1 MKPASIISI
10 FISLVLIVGGY
21 FLCAYARSS
30 APNDAA
36 IDGTTSLSEDGN
48 VVTELALA
56 GQTFS
61 KVDIDISNC
70 KVEIHGGA
78 EVSSITLV
86 NFNENTYIAAAGEK
100 VLTVSNQI
108 SLLDYFNLDGT
119 GVTFSGVW
127 KTLRSFFTYDTSD
140 AQQEVHIYLGNDAE
154 ISQISVAVDTGTTLR
169 LVDIN
174 KDCDVAIKVTNSNAE
189 ISNVNIASMSVY
201 GSGSDISIGNS
212 SANNFEYSA
221 KDTKFITNNFV
232 SENILLES
240 QASDISLLNTEFRNI
255 TATLGTSNL
264 VVSTKY
270 DRTSY
275 FRKIQINEGVIT
287 ENETEIGQ
295 KDESAEET
303 LGTLPGNMTLTVESG
318 SINITFGVEIL
329 PPPVTEEGAQTPAT

>member
-21 FLCAYARSS
+21 FLCTYARST

-48 VVTELALA
+48 VVTELTLA

-61 KVDIDISNC
+61 KVDIDISDC

-78 EVSSITLV
+78 ETSSITLV

-127 KTLRSFFTYDTSD
+127 KTLRSFFTYDTSE
-140 AQQEVHIYLGNDAE
+140 AEREIHIYLGSDAE
-154 ISQISVAVDTGTTLR
+154 ISQISVTVDTGTTLR
-169 LVDIN
+169 LIDID
-174 KDCDVAIKVTNSNAE
+174 KDCDVSVKAVNSSAE
-189 ISNVNIASMSVY
+189 ISNVNVASMSVS

-221 KDTKFITNNFV
+221 TSTKFIANNFAC
-232 SENILLES
+232 ENILLES
-240 QASDISLLNTEFRNI
+240 QASDISLLNADFRNLN
-255 TATLGTSNL
+255 ATLGTSNL
-264 VVSTKY
+264 IISTKY

-295 KDESAEET
+295 KDESAEESF
-303 LGTLPGNMTLTVESG
+303 GKLPGNMALTVESG

-329 PPPVTEEGAQTPAT
+329 PPLVTEDTQTPAA

>member
-1 MKPASIISI
+1 LKPASIISI
-10 FISLVLIVGGY
+10 CISLVLIIGGY
-21 FLCAYARSS
+21 FLCAHARST

-36 IDGTTSLSEDGN
+36 IDGNTSLSEDGN
-48 VVTELALA
+48 VVTELTLT

-78 EVSSITLV
+78 EASSVTLV
-86 NFNENTYIAAAGEK
+86 NFYENTYIAAAGEK

-108 SLLDYFNLDGT
+108 TLLDYINLDGT

-140 AQQEVHIYLGNDAE
+140 AQQEIHIYLGNDAE
-154 ISQISVAVDTGTTLR
+154 ISQISVAVDSGTTLR
-169 LVDIN
+169 LVDIDR
-174 KDCDVAIKVTNSNAE
+174 DCDISVKVTDSNAE
-189 ISNVNIASMSVY
+189 ISNVNVASMSVS
-201 GSGSDISIGNS
+201 GSGSEITIGNAS
-212 SANNFEYSA
+212 ATNFEYTAKNTKFIANNF
-221 KDTKFITNNFV
+221 I
-232 SENILLES
+232 SENLVLES
-240 QASDISLLNTEFRNI
+240 EASDISLLNTDFRNI

-264 VVSTKY
+264 IMSTKY

-275 FRKIQINEGVIT
+275 FRKIQINEGAIT

-295 KDESAEET
+295 KDESAEEL
-303 LGTLPGNMTLTVESG
+303 LGTLPGNMTIEVESG

-329 PPPVTEEGAQTPAT
+329 PPVVTEDTQTPAA

>member
-10 FISLVLIVGGY
+10 FIALVLIVGGY
-21 FLCAYARSS
+21 FLCAYARST
-30 APNDAA
+30 APSDAA

-48 VVTELALA
+48 VVTELTLA

-61 KVDIDISNC
+61 KVNVNVSDC

-78 EVSSITLV
+78 EASYVTLV

-100 VLTVSNQI
+100 VLTVSNKI
-108 SLLDYFNLDGT
+108 SFLDYFNLDGT

-127 KTLRSFFTYDTSD
+127 KTLRSFFTYDTSE
-140 AQQEVHIYLGNDAE
+140 AEREIHIYLGSDAE
-154 ISQISVAVDTGTTLR
+154 ISQISVNVDSGTTLR
-169 LVDIN
+169 LIDIN
-174 KDCDVAIKVTNSNAE
+174 KDCDITVKTVDSNAE
-189 ISNVNIASMSVY
+189 ISNVNIGSMSIS

-212 SANNFEYSA
+212 SANNFEYNA
-221 KDTKFITNNFV
+221 TGTKLIANNFV
-232 SENILLES
+232 CENILLES
-240 QASDISLLNTEFRNI
+240 SASDISLLNADFRNI
-255 TATLGTSNL
+255 TAALGTSNL
-264 VVSTKY
+264 TLSTKY

-295 KDESAEET
+295 KDESAEESFG
-303 LGTLPGNMTLTVESG
+303 LLPGNMTLTVESG

-329 PPPVTEEGAQTPAT
+329 PPVITEDTQTPAA

>member
-10 FISLVLIVGGY
+10 FIALVLIVGGY
-21 FLCAYARSS
+21 FLCAYARST
-30 APNDAA
+30 APSDAA

-48 VVTELALA
+48 VVTELTLA

-61 KVDIDISNC
+61 KVNINVSDC

-78 EVSSITLV
+78 EASYVTLV

-100 VLTVSNQI
+100 VLTVSNRI
-108 SLLDYFNLDGT
+108 SFLDYFNLDGT

-127 KTLRSFFTYDTSD
+127 KTLRSFFTYDTSE
-140 AQQEVHIYLGNDAE
+140 AEREIHIYLGSDAE
-154 ISQISVAVDTGTTLR
+154 ISQISVNVDTGTTLR

-174 KDCDVAIKVTNSNAE
+174 KDCDITVKTLDSKAE
-189 ISNVNIASMSVY
+189 ISNVNIASMSIS

-212 SANNFEYSA
+212 SANNFEYNATS
-221 KDTKFITNNFV
+221 TKFTTNNFV
-232 SENILLES
+232 CENILLES
-240 QASDISLLNTEFRNI
+240 QSSDISLLNADFRNI
-255 TATLGTSNL
+255 NATLGTSNFT
-264 VVSTKY
+264 VSTKY

-295 KDESAEET
+295 KDESAEESF
-303 LGTLPGNMTLTVESG
+303 GKLPGNMTLTVESG

-329 PPPVTEEGAQTPAT
+329 PPVVTEETQTPAA